1 MKMSQEEAL
10 DAMKTFA
17 GKDIEDVMGNFY
29 GDFALKPSE
38 VLPWQIAQM
47 YALIVRTANAFAI
60 TREEARDLIRL
71 TIDLAK
77 ADSTHVLMDEMG
89 GEIDR
94 IHETLKE
101 YGEYLE
107 YLANIGG

>member
-10 DAMKTFA
+10 DARKTFA
-17 GKDIEDVMGNFY
+17 GKDIEEVMGNFY
-29 GDFALKPSE
+29 GDFELKPSE

-71 TIDLAK
+71 TIDLSK
-77 ADSTHVLMDEMG
+77 ADTIHEMLNEIAV
-89 GEIDR
+89 EIDR
-94 IHETLKE
+94 VYEELQNH
-101 YGEYLE
+101 GVYLS
-107 YLANIGG
+107 NIGG

>member
-10 DAMKTFA
+10 ETIKTFA
-17 GKDIEDVMGNFY
+17 GKDIEDVMENFY
-29 GDFALKPSE
+29 ADFALKPSE

-77 ADSTHVLMDEMG
+77 ADSIHGLIDEMN
-89 GEIDR
+89 GEICR
-94 IHETLKE
+94 IHETLKDN
-101 YGEYLE
+101 GE

>member
-17 GKDIEDVMGNFY
+17 GKDIEEVMENFY
-29 GDFALKPSE
+29 EDFSMRPST

-77 ADSTHVLMDEMG
+77 ADSIHEMLDEIVD
-89 GEIDR
+89 EIDR
-94 IHETLKE
+94 VYEELQNH
-101 YGEYLE
+101 GVYLS
-107 YLANIGG
+107 NIGG

>member
-10 DAMKTFA
+10 DAIKTFA
-17 GKDIEDVMGNFY
+17 GKDIEEVMGNFY
-29 GDFALKPSE
+29 GDFELKPSE

-71 TIDLAK
+71 TIDLSK
-77 ADSTHVLMDEMG
+77 ADTIHEMLNEIAV
-89 GEIDR
+89 EIDR
-94 IHETLKE
+94 VYEELQNH
-101 YGEYLE
+101 GVYLS
-107 YLANIGG
+107 NIGG